1 MATFVV
7 KILLNFFCA
16 SPTAILV
23 SSLLRPLPFF
33 LPPNVLLFIPLL
45 IFYAISIPVLFGKL
59 IPFIAYEKNAK
70 GEYKLSMKRYI
81 PTLIITT
88 LIVYYLFAALVYYY
102 TTKVI
107 CFAKD
112 FMP

>member
-1 MATFVV
+1 MATIVI

-16 SPTAILV
+16 SPTAIVV

-33 LPPNVLLFIPLL
+33 LPPNILLFFPLL
-45 IFYAISIPVLFGKL
+45 IFYAISIPVLFGKIL
-59 IPFIAYEKNAK
+59 RPLAYVKNDK
-70 GEYKLSMKRYI
+70 GEYEFSMKRFI

-88 LIVYYLFAALVYYY
+88 LIVYYVFAFFVYYY